1 MHEPLSRTLARISGE
16 LAPGR
21 PATLNQVIDRTGGR
35 GPFALLIVLSLPFV
49 TPVSLPGISNILG
62 VVMCVIA
69 WKLLRGVPAHLPK
82 RVGERPMQHDRMTK
96 ILRVSARVLAF
107 IEKWARP
114 RRSPWLAWRP
124 VRLANAAAVGVM
136 ALMLALP
143 IPPTI
148 PLSNMLPG
156 YSIILLAMS
165 LMEEDGVLIWAAYV
179 ASLGTLIYLVAMIVI
194 QAEAI
199 VLLYS
204 KFFHRIAGP
213 FQ

>member
-1 MHEPLSRTLARISGE
+1 MHEPLSRTLLSIGE
-16 LAPGR
+16 QLAPGQ

-49 TPVSLPGISNILG
+49 TPVSLPGVSNVLG
-62 VVMCVIA
+62 AVMCVIA
-69 WKLLRGVPAHLPK
+69 WKLLRGAPAHLPRK
-82 RVGERPMQHDRMTK
+82 VGERPMQRDRMAK
-96 ILRVSARVLAF
+96 ILRVSARVLGF
-107 IEKWARP
+107 IEKWVRP

-124 VRLANAAAVGVM
+124 VRLANTAAVGTM

-148 PLSNMLPG
+148 PLSNTLPG
-156 YSIILLAMS
+156 YSIILLSVS
-165 LMEEDGVLIWAAYV
+165 LMEEDGVLIWAAYA

-199 VLLYS
+199 ALLYS
-204 KFFHRIAGP
+204 KFIHRIVES
-213 FQ
+213 FH